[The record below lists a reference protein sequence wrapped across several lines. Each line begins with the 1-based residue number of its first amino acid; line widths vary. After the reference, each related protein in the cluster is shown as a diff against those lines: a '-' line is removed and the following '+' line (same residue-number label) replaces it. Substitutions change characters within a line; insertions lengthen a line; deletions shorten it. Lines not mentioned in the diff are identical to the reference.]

1 MITGHVTA
9 PATEV
14 PVFARLCS
22 RVLVTPSATCLKRA
36 FIPCLVLGGAEGL
49 HLARCCAA
57 YRRQL
62 LTTAQMTAV
71 LAVVSVIALS
81 AVVTDRDGYLA
92 AGPCD
97 LRRTA

>member
-1 MITGHVTA
+1 MSTDCVTA
-9 PATEV
+9 PAPEV
-14 PVFARLCS
+14 PVFARLS
-22 RVLVTPSATCLKRA
+22 ARVLVTPCGTCLQRP
-36 FIPCLVLGGAEGL
+36 FIPCLVLGGAEGF

-71 LAVVSVIALS
+71 LALVPVIAPA
-81 AVVTDRDGYLA
+81 AVVTERGGYLA